1 VNDASGLNSGLAVL
15 DTLVGLVKIVLL
27 VLVGILALFCIMDWA
42 VRTRRVNLFG
52 GVARF
57 ARTKI
62 DPMLAPIERRVV
74 AAGGTPASAPLWGLA
89 AVVIGGI
96 LLVSLLNFITGELY
110 QMMFAV
116 GSGPAGIFRLIVSW
130 LFDFVRIAILVR
142 VISSWLPISPY
153 SKWIRWSY
161 TVSEPILRPLRQ
173 VIPSLGMI
181 DITPIIAYFLIG
193 FIQGAVL
200 RLL

>member
-1 VNDASGLNSGLAVL
+1 MLLGV
-15 DTLVGLVKIVLL
+15 VKIALL
-27 VLVGILALFCIMDWA
+27 VLVAILALFCIIDWA

-57 ARTKI
+57 ARAKI
-62 DPMLAPIERRVV
+62 DPVLAPIERRVV
-74 AAGGTPASAPLWGLA
+74 AAGGVPSNAPLWALA

-96 LLVSLLNFITGELY
+96 LIVSLLNFISAELY
-110 QMMFAV
+110 QMMFAAE
-116 GSGPAGIFRLIVSW
+116 SGPGGIFRLIVSW

-153 SKWIRWSY
+153 SRWVRWSY

-181 DITPIIAYFLIG
+181 DITPIVAYFLIG

>member
-1 VNDASGLNSGLAVL
+1 VIAGLDMVL
-15 DTLVGLVKIVLL
+15 GVVKIALL
-27 VLVGILALFCIMDWA
+27 VLVALLALFCIMDWA

-52 GVARF
+52 GIARF
-57 ARTKI
+57 ARAKI
-62 DPMLAPIERRVV
+62 DPVLAPIERRVV
-74 AAGGTPASAPLWGLA
+74 AAGGVPTSAPLWALA

-96 LLVSLLNFITGELY
+96 LLVSLLNFIGSELY
-110 QMMFAV
+110 QMMYAAE
-116 GSGPAGIFRLIVSW
+116 SGPAGIFRLIVSW

-153 SKWIRWSY
+153 SRWVRWSY

-193 FIQGAVL
+193 FIQSAVL

>member
-1 VNDASGLNSGLAVL
+1 VIAGLDLVL
-15 DTLVGLVKIVLL
+15 GVVKIALL
-27 VLVGILALFCIMDWA
+27 VLVATLALFCIMDWA
-42 VRTRRVNLFG
+42 VRTRHVNLFG
-52 GVARF
+52 GIARF
-57 ARTKI
+57 ARAKI
-62 DPMLAPIERRVV
+62 DPLLAPIERRVV
-74 AAGGTPASAPLWGLA
+74 AAGGVPASAPLWALA

-96 LLVSLLNFITGELY
+96 LIVSLLNFISSELY
-110 QMMFAV
+110 QMIFAV
-116 GSGPAGIFRLIVSW
+116 DSGPAGIFRLIVSW
-130 LFDFVRIAILVR
+130 LFEFVRIAILVR

-153 SKWIRWSY
+153 SRWLRWSY

>member
-1 VNDASGLNSGLAVL
+1 VIAGLDLVL
-15 DTLVGLVKIVLL
+15 GVVKIALL
-27 VLVGILALFCIMDWA
+27 VLVAILALFCIMDWA

-62 DPMLAPIERRVV
+62 DPFLAPIERRVV
-74 AAGGTPASAPLWGLA
+74 SAGGLPTSAPLWALA

-96 LLVSLLNFITGELY
+96 LIVSLLNFISAELY

-116 GSGPAGIFRLIVSW
+116 DSGPAGIFRLIVSW
-130 LFDFVRIAILVR
+130 LFDIVRIAILVR
-142 VISSWLPISPY
+142 VVSSWLPISPY
-153 SKWIRWSY
+153 SRWVRWSY

>member
-1 VNDASGLNSGLAVL
+1 VNEAQDLTTGLA
-15 DTLVGLVKIVLL
+15 TLNTLLGLVKIALL
-27 VLVGILALFCIMDWA
+27 VMVAILALFCVMDWA

-52 GVARF
+52 GIARF

-96 LLVSLLNFITGELY
+96 LIVSLLNFITAELY
-110 QMMFAV
+110 QLLFAV
-116 GSGPAGIFRLIVSW
+116 GSGPGGIFRLIVSW

-153 SKWIRWSY
+153 SVWIRWSY
-161 TVSEPILRPLRQ
+161 AVSEPILRPLRQ
-173 VIPSLGMI
+173 VIPGMGMI

>member
-1 VNDASGLNSGLAVL
+1 MSAIPLLDALL
-15 DTLVGLVKIVLL
+15 GLVKIALL
-27 VLVGILALFCIMDWA
+27 VLAGVLALFCILDWA
-42 VRTRRVNLFG
+42 VRTRRVNVFG

-57 ARTKI
+57 ARSKI
-62 DPMLAPIERRVV
+62 DPFLAPIERRVV
-74 AAGGTPASAPLWGLA
+74 AAGGLPTSAPLWALA

-96 LLVSLLNFITGELY
+96 LLLSLLNFITAELY
-110 QMMFAV
+110 SVSFAV
-116 GSGPAGIFRLIVSW
+116 SSGPVGIFALLVSW

-181 DITPIIAYFLIG
+181 DITPIIAYFLLG
-193 FIQGAVL
+193 FIQGAAL
-200 RLL
+200 RLIT